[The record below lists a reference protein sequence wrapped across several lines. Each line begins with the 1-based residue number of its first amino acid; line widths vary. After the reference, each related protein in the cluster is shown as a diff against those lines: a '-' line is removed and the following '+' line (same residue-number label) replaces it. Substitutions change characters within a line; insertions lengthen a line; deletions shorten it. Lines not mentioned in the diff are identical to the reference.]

1 MVKRGEEYV
10 HRRKRERIGRT
21 KGCIKKKG
29 KSGGER
35 EKRGTEA
42 RLKT

>member
-1 MVKRGEEYV
+1 MVKGGEKYV
-10 HRRKRERIGRT
+10 DRRKGVKES
-21 KGCIKKKG
+21 

-42 RLKT
+42 RL